1 MMTNQ
6 KKLDVTSN
14 NMANA
19 STAGFK
25 KDELITKAFPEKL
38 LSKINGLSYS
48 QNQKDKTIDFSQD
61 GNGAWVVSSTQ
72 SFFTVDGSDGKS
84 YSRDMKLARD
94 AEGYLRTYTRN
105 MDSRVDT
112 SKGYYVLDSSGKRVQ
127 AGEGFSI
134 DAQGNVVSGGA
145 TVANLLYTPPRSVI
159 GTINGGMSVDYIK
172 SNFLQGNLEQTG
184 DKLDFAI
191 KGSGFFEV
199 QSQDGAKRYIRDGAF
214 KISSEGEL
222 ITNEGMKVMGENGP
236 IRVNKGEL
244 EAKPDGSLYVD
255 GKRIGKLKLM
265 NVKNQ
270 DSLRKVGNNT
280 YEIYEA
286 KPKKGEGVEPPV
298 ERLNIKDGELVQ
310 GFIEGSNVNPVSEMI
325 EMIEVMRN
333 YENAQKVIKTYDDI
347 MAKASTELGKL

>member
-1 MMTNQ
+1 MYRGIYTVTSSMMTNQ

-48 QNQKDKTIDFSQD
+48 QNQKDKTVDVSQD
-61 GNGAWVVSSTQ
+61 GNGAWVVSSRQ

-94 AEGYLRTYTRN
+94 TEGYLRTYTRN
-105 MDSRVDT
+105 MDSGVDT
-112 SKGYYVLDSSGKRVQ
+112 SKGYYVLDSNGKRVQ
-127 AGEGFSI
+127 AGAGFSI

-172 SNFLQGNLEQTG
+172 SNFLQGNLEQTN

-214 KISSEGEL
+214 KISSECEL

-236 IRVNKGEL
+236 IRVQGEL
-244 EAKPDGSLYVD
+244 EAKPDGSLYV
-255 GKRIGKLKLM
+255 GGEMIGKLRIV
-265 NVKNQ
+265 NVNNQ

-280 YEIYEA
+280 YEIE
-286 KPKKGEGVEPPV
+286 PKNDPQLAPF
-298 ERLNIKDGELVQ
+298 DGELVQ